1 MCLPGM
7 TAGALTRF
15 QSASFTVLALP
26 RSRSAKPG
34 AVLSYGVLSAQ
45 TEKVV
50 EPRRLSSTARSF
62 VTVLPDEHHPA
73 ESMRMPPTCSA

>member
-7 TAGALTRF
+7 TAGALTPF
-15 QSASFTVLALP
+15 QSASFSVLALP

-45 TEKVV
+45 TEKSSSSS
-50 EPRRLSSTARSF
+50 LSEVSR
-62 VTVLPDEHHPA
+62 DD
-73 ESMRMPPTCSA
+73 